1 MAAEETGGSVCREAV
16 MGGERADPRGCCSP
30 APPEV
35 RAAPGRAP
43 LARAPPWPG
52 RHRWGLHAAVLPSR
66 IVVTAM
72 RSIDTE
78 GPPRNGVCREM
89 NHDTAHGFESKAR
102 LS

>member
-1 MAAEETGGSVCREAV
+1 MSERTPEAAAV
-16 MGGERADPRGCCSP
+16 LLLRRSG
-30 APPEV
+30 PPQDE
-35 RAAPGRAP
+35 
-43 LARAPPWPG
+43 PPWPG

-89 NHDTAHGFESKAR
+89 NHDAAHGFESKAR

>member
-35 RAAPGRAP
+35 RA
-43 LARAPPWPG
+43 PPWPG
-52 RHRWGLHAAVLPSR
+52 RHRCGLHAAVLPSR
-66 IVVTAM
+66 IVVTTM

-89 NHDTAHGFESKAR
+89 NHDAAHGFESKAR

>member
-16 MGGERADPRGCCSP
+16 MGAERADPEAAAVLLLRRSG
-30 APPEV
+30 PPQDE
-35 RAAPGRAP
+35 
-43 LARAPPWPG
+43 PPWPG
-52 RHRWGLHAAVLPSR
+52 HHRCGLHAAVLPSR